1 MKHVD
6 SKYVFEFTE
15 KEIHVL
21 VDSLIYAQGMT
32 QEELDAEDIGV
43 TVAENIDRVNKI
55 NDQFIE
61 LISIKV

>member
-55 NDQFIE
+55 NDQLIE